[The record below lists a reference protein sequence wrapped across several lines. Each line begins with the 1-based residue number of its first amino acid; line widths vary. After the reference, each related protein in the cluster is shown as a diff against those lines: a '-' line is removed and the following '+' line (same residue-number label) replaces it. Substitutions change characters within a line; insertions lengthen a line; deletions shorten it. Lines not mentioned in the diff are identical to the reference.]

1 MMKNNGKL
9 SAMPQLH
16 TIDGNWEKEPIA
28 KYAGV
33 TKREYFAVKAME
45 AMIISSPQQ
54 KESLCATAVEYADGL
69 LSALENEEE
78 HDRLTREELEEDCRN
93 IPN

>member
-1 MMKNNGKL
+1 MKNNGKL

-45 AMIISSPQQ
+45 AMIANPNTSSAQQ
-54 KESLCATAVEYADGL
+54 KESLCAIAVEYADGL

-78 HDRLTREELEEDCRN
+78 HVVNKNKL
-93 IPN
+93 